1 MEQKFKELINLV
13 HETRQ
18 AQNNYFKVRTQ
29 SNLSKA
35 KQLEHK
41 LDKFVELY
49 YQEPSKPTQTNLF

>member
-13 HETRQ
+13 HETRA

-35 KQLEHK
+35 KLLEHK

-49 YQEPSKPTQTNLF
+49 YQEPQKPTQTNLF